1 MQHAASRAA
10 TLQDVCAADVQALF
24 NSNDCTEPVSAPLT
38 KEQLRRMEV
47 KRIATA
53 VGDMLFPGLFLKMQ
67 MIRMYYQFM
76 EAQGTPLSL
85 RRGSTHSGPER
96 AHADASAYRSRA
108 DAGGA
113 RLRRRHRQVRAQALP
128 QAVLAVP
135 AGHHAGA
142 GSACCFR
149 AARAKSHC
157 ASATYRFAQWRTCGR
172 EL

>member
-1 MQHAASRAA
+1 MPNRGLALRTQSTKCNMQRPAA

-76 EAQGTPLSL
+76 EAQGTPRFAAAPLTVAL
-85 RRGSTHSGPER
+85 N
-96 AHADASAYRSRA
+96 
-108 DAGGA
+108 A
-113 RLRRRHRQVRAQALP
+113 RIGVSQPSRRR
-128 QAVLAVP
+128 
-135 AGHHAGA
+135 
-142 GSACCFR
+142 
-149 AARAKSHC
+149 
-157 ASATYRFAQWRTCGR
+157 
-172 EL
+172 